1 MKKNTEIEQMQHI
14 VDDWVVKNGG
24 YWSPLA
30 MLASIT
36 EELGEIAREINHLE
50 NIKIKKENEKKNTLK
65 EELGDILFSIICI
78 ANHYNI
84 DLEDSFNQ
92 TIKKYTKRDWGR
104 FNKDSE
110 RNSKKNG
117 EN

>member
-1 MKKNTEIEQMQHI
+1 MKDKADMEQMQHI
-14 VDDWVVKNGG
+14 VDDWIVNNGG

-30 MLASIT
+30 MLASVT

-50 NIKIKKENEKKNTLK
+50 NIKIKKENEKKNALK

-84 DLEDSFNQ
+84 DLGYAFNH
-92 TIKKYTKRDWGR
+92 TIKKYTERDRGR
-104 FNKDSE
+104 FIKENK
-110 RNSKKNG
+110 KVK
-117 EN
+117 